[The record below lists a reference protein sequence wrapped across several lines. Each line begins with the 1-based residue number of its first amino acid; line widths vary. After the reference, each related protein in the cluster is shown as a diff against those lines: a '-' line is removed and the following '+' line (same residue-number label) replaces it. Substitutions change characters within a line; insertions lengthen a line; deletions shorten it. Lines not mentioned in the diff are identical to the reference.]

1 MSDITT
7 NFRKMSPDEREKKRR
22 IFKLQYAKWWLEH
35 RHLKEKNKSI
45 AFAIPMY
52 NDETPDNSPDNSPRR
67 RNYGCY
73 F

>member
-1 MSDITT
+1 
-7 NFRKMSPDEREKKRR
+7 MSPDEREKKRR

-52 NDETPDNSPDNSPRR
+52 NNSPDNSPDNSPRR
-67 RNYGCY
+67 RNYYGCY